1 MPPSLKQLND
11 RRDVAFLVLSG
22 LFLGSM
28 GLLNVLGLSRF
39 INLGQVGP
47 FPIVVAVGVLPYPV
61 TFLCTDVIS
70 EIWGERSASR
80 LVWVGLLVNI
90 WILLVVWLGGVLPGF
105 EQIDPTT
112 GLPAVDGAG
121 RQPLFF
127 ELRRLT
133 MGTTMASMAA
143 YLTAQLTDVK
153 LFHAWKRLTR
163 GRHLWLR
170 NNGSTMVSQL
180 VDTSTVVLITHLGS
194 DVLPLEAGRPIL
206 PQLVGL
212 ILSGYS
218 FKFLCALADT
228 LPFYWLVGWLR
239 RHLAIPEES
248 EELAQVNPG
257 KGATRPF
264 IGEQSPPGT
273 TKMI

>member
-1 MPPSLKQLND
+1 MPSLHQLDD
-11 RRDVAFLVLSG
+11 RRNFAFLVLSG

-39 INLGQVGP
+39 INLGQIGP
-47 FPIVVAVGVLPYPV
+47 FPIVVTVGVLSYPI

-70 EIWGERSASR
+70 EIWGERRASQ
-80 LVWVGLLVNI
+80 LVWVGLVVNI
-90 WILLVVWLGGVLPGF
+90 WILLIVWLGGVLPGF

-112 GLPAVDGAG
+112 GLPIGDAAG

-133 MGTTMASMAA
+133 MGTTMASMVA
-143 YLTAQLTDVK
+143 YLTAQMTDVR

-163 GRHLWLR
+163 GRYLWLR

-180 VDTSTVVLITHLGS
+180 VDTSTVVLITHFSS
-194 DVLPLEAGRPIL
+194 DVLPLESSQPIL
-206 PQLVGL
+206 PQLVGF
-212 ILSGYS
+212 ILTGYT

-228 LPFYWLVGWLR
+228 LPFYWLVGYLR
-239 RHLAIPEES
+239 CYLAIPGDS
-248 EELAQVNPG
+248 QALTQVSPG
-257 KGATRPF
+257 
-264 IGEQSPPGT
+264 QGT
-273 TKMI
+273 PRL

>member
-1 MPPSLKQLND
+1 MPSLHQLDD
-11 RRDVAFLVLSG
+11 RQNFAFLVLSG

-28 GLLNVLGLSRF
+28 ALLNVLGLSRF
-39 INLGQVGP
+39 IDLGQIGP
-47 FPIVVAVGVLPYPV
+47 FPIVVTMGVLSYPI

-70 EIWGERSASR
+70 EIWGERRASQ
-80 LVWVGLLVNI
+80 LVWVGLLVNV
-90 WILLVVWLGGVLPGF
+90 WILLIVWLGGVLPGF

-112 GLPAVDGAG
+112 GLPTVDEAG

-133 MGTTMASMAA
+133 MGTTMASMVA
-143 YLTAQLTDVK
+143 YLVAQLTDVK

-163 GRHLWLR
+163 GRYLWLR

-180 VDTSTVVLITHLGS
+180 VDTSAVILITHISS
-194 DVLPLEAGRPIL
+194 DVLPLESSQPIF

-212 ILSGYS
+212 IVTGYS

-239 RHLAIPEES
+239 RYLAI
-248 EELAQVNPG
+248 
-257 KGATRPF
+257 
-264 IGEQSPPGT
+264 
-273 TKMI
+273 

>member
-1 MPPSLKQLND
+1 MPSLHQLKA
-11 RRDVAFLVLSG
+11 RRELAFLVLSG

-39 INLGQVGP
+39 INLGTLGP

-70 EIWGERSASR
+70 EIWGERRAAQ
-80 LVWVGLLVNI
+80 LVWVGLLVNL

-105 EQIDPTT
+105 EQMDPAT
-112 GLPAVDGAG
+112 GLPAVDAAG

-133 MGTTMASMAA
+133 VGTVMASMAA
-143 YLTAQLTDVK
+143 YLTAQFTDVR

-163 GRHLWLR
+163 GRYLWLR

-180 VDTSTVVLITHLGS
+180 VDTSAVIIVTHLSS
-194 DVLPLEAGRPIL
+194 DVLPLEASQPVL
-206 PQLVGL
+206 PQLGEL
-212 ILSGYS
+212 ILSGYI

-239 RHLAIPEES
+239 RYLAIPGQGQ
-248 EELAQVNPG
+248 EL
-257 KGATRPF
+257 GAVSA
-264 IGEQSPPGT
+264 GEGGVGSGS
-273 TKMI
+273 

>member
-1 MPPSLKQLND
+1 MPSLRQLND
-11 RRDVAFLVLSG
+11 RREFAFLVLSG

-39 INLGQVGP
+39 LNLGQIGP

-70 EIWGERSASR
+70 EIWGERRASQ

-105 EQIDPTT
+105 EQMDPTT
-112 GLPAVDGAG
+112 GLPAVDAAG

-133 MGTTMASMAA
+133 VGTVMASMVA
-143 YLTAQLTDVK
+143 YLTAQFMDVR

-163 GRHLWLR
+163 GRYLWLR

-180 VDTSTVVLITHLGS
+180 VDTSAVVIVTYLSS
-194 DVLPLEAGRPIL
+194 DVLPLESSQPIL
-206 PQLVGL
+206 PQLAGL
-212 ILSGYS
+212 ILSGYV

-239 RHLAIPEES
+239 RYLAIPGQGQELGGIDSGEEFVGS
-248 EELAQVNPG
+248 GP
-257 KGATRPF
+257 
-264 IGEQSPPGT
+264 
-273 TKMI
+273 